1 MKVKIAYTVD
11 MDDVP
16 MKSAEL
22 LESAK
27 ESLEKSLEMVSTAFE
42 RIGLNKDSLGAL
54 ESIDEARQKMFDAD
68 ALLDDVSHIVF
79 SYGQTVLAQKTPVIP
94 NEPEAPSQEF
104 FDKMLDEA
112 SDGS

>member
-11 MDDVP
+11 MDHVP
-16 MKSAEL
+16 TKSAEL
-22 LESAK
+22 LESAR

-68 ALLDDVSHIVF
+68 ALLDDVSHIVS
-79 SYGQTVLAQKTPVIP
+79 SYGQAALAQKTPAISS
-94 NEPEAPSQEF
+94 EREAPNQEF
-104 FDKMLDEA
+104 FDKMLEEA